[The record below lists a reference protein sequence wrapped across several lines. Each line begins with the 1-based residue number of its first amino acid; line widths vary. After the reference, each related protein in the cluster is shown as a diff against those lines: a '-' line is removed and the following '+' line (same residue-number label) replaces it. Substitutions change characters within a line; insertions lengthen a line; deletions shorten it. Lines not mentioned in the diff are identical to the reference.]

1 MVIEKTEIERAKRYS
16 DWSRMFAVGLLL
28 SRGFLRKIDDRTV
41 EFAPNLYPLIAE
53 KMGDRINLLKAEA
66 SLAKQVNSHE

>member
-1 MVIEKTEIERAKRYS
+1 
-16 DWSRMFAVGLLL
+16 
-28 SRGFLRKIDDRTV
+28 V